1 LAKLKTRATF
11 CISPSGILNTSL
23 KAFTS
28 STVTTPSAFAILAP
42 STITPTV
49 NATSLSAGPSSSRP
63 IGSPPNNPAAAP
75 ANFPQTDIAEFPRL
89 KLTGAYGFGVGT
101 HMENR
106 DGQVRFVLAKKVCVS
121 LSANEGGIFAALA
134 RASSSPVNPRES
146 DQHAADEKYVTL
158 GQLPGQQFARWVC

>member
-1 LAKLKTRATF
+1 VEQALQNVLEEFAIAFEHGGKLLGIDLVAG
-11 CISPSGILNTSL
+11 GILLGQIKDAGDVLHLALGYLEHLL
-23 KAFTS
+23 KGIHLINGNDA
-28 STVTTPSAFAILAP
+28 
-42 STITPTV
+42 
-49 NATSLSAGPSSSRP
+49 
-63 IGSPPNNPAAAP
+63 
-75 ANFPQTDIAEFPRL
+75 IAEFPRL